1 MVSLRFFIVNIFVH
15 LDLESPSLYRLFTKG
30 LPARFSRVF
39 WNMNINIVS
48 KLPNSFVRLF
58 LKIWLWWSDVF
69 IIEGSDKMCDIVTM
83 IRGVYYERLWQC
95 QGCSD
100 KGRSYLLKQPAG
112 PEAMMRS
119 KKRNIRTSDYH
130 CDKDSFGTW
139 QWREIQGQGSFSS
152 KVIAISLGKLHLDTS
167 TLKWIRSVCLFTLDK
182 IVVSSVQYAIFM
194 QYNWLTI
201 A

>member
-39 WNMNINIVS
+39 WNMNINILS

-58 LKIWLWWSDVF
+58 LKIWLWWSEVF
-69 IIEGSDKMCDIVTM
+69 VIEGCDNVTMCDNVNM
-83 IRGVYYERLWQC
+83 IKGVYYQRLWQC

-100 KGRSYLLKQPAG
+100 KGRSYLLKHPAG
-112 PEAMMRS
+112 PKVMMRS

-130 CDKDSFGTW
+130 CDKVSFGTW
-139 QWREIQGQGSFSS
+139 EWREIQGQGSFSS
-152 KVIAISLGKLHLDTS
+152 KVIAISLGKLHSDTS
-167 TLKWIRSVCLFTLDK
+167 TLEWIRSVSFY
-182 IVVSSVQYAIFM
+182 S
-194 QYNWLTI
+194 WLNCS
-201 A
+201 

>member
-58 LKIWLWWSDVF
+58 LKIWLWWSEVF
-69 IIEGSDKMCDIVTM
+69 IFEGSDKMCDIVTM

-119 KKRNIRTSDYH
+119 KRRNISERVIIIATRTPLKHENDEKY
-130 CDKDSFGTW
+130 
-139 QWREIQGQGSFSS
+139 
-152 KVIAISLGKLHLDTS
+152 KVKVHSRQRSLLSHS
-167 TLKWIRSVCLFTLDK
+167 VNFIWTLVLLNEYTVCLFTLD
-182 IVVSSVQYAIFM
+182 
-194 QYNWLTI
+194 
-201 A
+201 